1 MLIAIPSKGRPTASK
16 SYKLNSSMMC
26 KRRELFRI
34 RSVMIC
40 NRPEISGSSLAT
52 RICVPQV

>member
-26 KRRELFRI
+26 KRRELFRFD
-34 RSVMIC
+34 
-40 NRPEISGSSLAT
+40 
-52 RICVPQV
+52 Q